1 MNFHALIWK
10 EPWLTPVVLNIRQ
23 VFKTTRIP
31 SVGVS
36 PDGKTLYYN
45 PVFWKKLSAEEQI
58 AVQIHEML
66 HIVYQHTERRKNRE
80 QARWNLACDMAI
92 NEQIR
97 MAEYQLPEGAIE
109 GENDTAENI
118 YERIKTI
125 SFLTEGKSQKDAYIK
140 AICADIEKNAEENV
154 MAGDLLPYNADGTQ
168 CGPENEILNA
178 IELSKQMAGAGTT
191 TLSKLFSLQKGRAD
205 WKSILRHLVQS
216 VVGADMDYLTYEFD
230 EFGVCEDVL
239 LRKPSA
245 KICALVD
252 ESGSID
258 DHLYE
263 EFCGELRSLSFLA
276 EVYASGFTYRTELK
290 PVPVKKYCRT
300 MSGGTDVRPAYEQAC
315 KKDYDCIIVLTD
327 GYLEF
332 PSQEPIATI
341 WVMPESKR
349 KKMEVL
355 V

>member
-1 MNFHALIWK
+1 MAHACGF
-10 EPWLTPVVLNIRQ
+10 EYQTGVQNDED
-23 VFKTTRIP
+23 
-31 SVGVS
+31 SVRLGVS

-168 CGPENEILNA
+168 CSPENETLNA

-191 TLSKLFSLQKGRAD
+191 TLVKTFFAAER
-205 WKSILRHLVQS
+205 QS
-216 VVGADMDYLTYEFD
+216 RLEKYIETFGAKRCRNRY
-230 EFGVCEDVL
+230 G
-239 LRKPSA
+239 
-245 KICALVD
+245 
-252 ESGSID
+252 
-258 DHLYE
+258 
-263 EFCGELRSLSFLA
+263 LSDL
-276 EVYASGFTYRTELK
+276 
-290 PVPVKKYCRT
+290 
-300 MSGGTDVRPAYEQAC
+300 
-315 KKDYDCIIVLTD
+315 
-327 GYLEF
+327 
-332 PSQEPIATI
+332 
-341 WVMPESKR
+341 
-349 KKMEVL
+349 
-355 V
+355 